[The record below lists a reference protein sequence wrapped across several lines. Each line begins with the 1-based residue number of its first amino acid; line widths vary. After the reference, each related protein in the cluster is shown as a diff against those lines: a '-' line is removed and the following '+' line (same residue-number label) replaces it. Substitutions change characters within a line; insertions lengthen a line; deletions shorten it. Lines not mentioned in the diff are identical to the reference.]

1 MNTLQTTLT
10 ALQSQLESQKEASK
24 YYYENVFSKEV
35 ATLEASIVELFKEH
49 TSETYKI
56 NVQSGGEQLKIYAPI
71 QENPENIWRHNAVTI
86 DHYSRYKE
94 EAKARLSYY
103 STDCEYD
110 NAPVVSY
117 LVTVGKVAQL
127 LSQIN
132 DMMPTWK
139 AEYQQYA
146 QKRYAT
152 FEQPISHTEF
162 AIRKTEAEILE
173 EGLASYKQAG
183 FTHTV
188 SSRTECERH
197 YNIDYDQEGAYT
209 LEIKP
214 NQYFDLQTGRS
225 RYDYVR
231 VYAFEVVGHI
241 KNGKVEMNVKTTAVE
256 DGSFSPVVVT
266 KARFDDFIATVY
278 NWENFDRAKYNAKQ
292 TERYLDH
299 MSKFTTIIEMA

>member
-24 YYYENVFSKEV
+24 YYYDNVFAKEI
-35 ATLEASIVELFKEH
+35 ATLEASIVEWFCKF
-49 TSETYKI
+49 TGETYTIKI
-56 NVQSGGEQLKIYAPI
+56 ESGGETLQIYSLD
-71 QENPENIWRHNAVTI
+71 QEKADMWRHNAITI
-86 DHYSRYKE
+86 NYYSRYNE
-94 EAKARLSYY
+94 AAKAKLSFY
-103 STDCEYD
+103 SKEVEYD
-110 NAPVVSY
+110 DTKTIAY
-117 LVTVGKVAQL
+117 LKTLGMVAVL
-127 LSQIN
+127 LPQIN
-132 DMMPTWK
+132 FMMPTWK

-197 YNIDYDQEGAYT
+197 YNVDYQLEGAYT
-209 LEIKP
+209 LEVKP
-214 NQYFDLQTGRS
+214 NQYFALQTGRG
-225 RYDYVR
+225 RYDNVQ
-231 VYAFEVVGHI
+231 VYAFEVVGHV
-241 KNGKVEMNVKTTAVE
+241 KNGKVEMNIKTTAVE
-256 DGSFSPVVVT
+256 DGSFSPIVVT

-299 MSKFTTIIEMA
+299 MSKFTTVVEVA